1 MGWSKDC
8 GRQTFEFSKRFGD
21 RAQHQGHA
29 LYVAHVDATLTRD
42 HVLSQLLYRPLQI
55 TTIKPG
61 DCRFLNLTFNLKLCI
76 ENAHRNWDKN
86 FHYKSQVFFGMK
98 MLLYLHT
105 EKRDE
110 HFYTCILR
118 MKRKCSFEYY
128 LDIILMFSLDL
139 FQGPLTYFS
148 PLLTSVSHNNYMWF
162 FMKVRQ
168 RLNVNSSKIVALVAA

>member
-86 FHYKSQVFFGMK
+86 FHFKSQVFLHENVIIFTHRK
-98 MLLYLHT
+98 KRWTFLYMHSKD
-105 EKRDE
+105 EKE
-110 HFYTCILR
+110 MFFWIL
-118 MKRKCSFEYY
+118 S
-128 LDIILMFSLDL
+128 ISLDL
-139 FQGPLTYFS
+139 VKGPLTYFS
-148 PLLTSVSHNNYMWF
+148 LLLTSVSHNIYMF
-162 FMKVRQ
+162 F
-168 RLNVNSSKIVALVAA
+168 L